1 MGQQAVSSQ
10 TMYCSAGRLAECTRD
25 EPAGASDAECPEEL
39 DAENHVAA
47 GEQVDGSDDQR
58 VKQAGGAGEVL
69 MEIEGKVAVFREMLR
84 RAEGD
89 VGVFLQ
95 RMNQ

>member
-1 MGQQAVSSQ
+1 M
-10 TMYCSAGRLAECTRD
+10 
-25 EPAGASDAECPEEL
+25 

-47 GEQVDGSDDQR
+47 GYQVDGSDDQR
-58 VKQAGGAGEVL
+58 IKQAGGAGEVL
-69 MEIEGKVAVFREMLR
+69 MKIEGEVTVFGEMLR